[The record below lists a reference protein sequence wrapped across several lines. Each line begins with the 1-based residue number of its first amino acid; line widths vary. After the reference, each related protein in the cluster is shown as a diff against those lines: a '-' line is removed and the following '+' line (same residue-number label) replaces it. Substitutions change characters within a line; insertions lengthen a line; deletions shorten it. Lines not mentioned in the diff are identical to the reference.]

1 MNRRKRTAKSKVHKA
16 VHDTARDLH
25 KLGFI
30 DRRKMEQYEVLCLK
44 AVPEY
49 SSKRIQALRKRYNIS
64 QAVLAAIL
72 NTSSS
77 TVQKWEIGEKQP
89 SGPSLKLLH
98 LLDTKGLEALI

>member
-1 MNRRKRTAKSKVHKA
+1 MSKPKQRAKSIIFKA
-16 VHDTARDLH
+16 VHEAAHDLR

-30 DRRKMEQYEVLCLK
+30 DRRKMEQYNLLCLK

-49 SSKRIQALRKRYNIS
+49 SSKKIQALRKRYNLS
-64 QAVLAAIL
+64 QAVFAAVL

-98 LLDTKGLEALI
+98 LLDTKGLEMLI